1 MGNGTAVVWEAP
13 TEAPETTLIVTP
25 VLPATATTGVLLFP
39 EQVTVVLLGGAVLLH
54 CAAADD
60 VKTANSNIKIVA
72 VAAPLAIALTGVSPQ
87 PGNKKQRKAHGVT
100 WSLILANSLLL
111 SAKYPRRSLA
121 DGQQGRDHRRG

>member
-54 CAAADD
+54 CAAA
-60 VKTANSNIKIVA
+60 TSARC
-72 VAAPLAIALTGVSPQ
+72 LRMGVQTVRP
-87 PGNKKQRKAHGVT
+87 PMPPR
-100 WSLILANSLLL
+100 
-111 SAKYPRRSLA
+111 SACGPRRPR
-121 DGQQGRDHRRG
+121 RDPQARP